1 MINAGTK
8 YAMDH
13 NMSMRDCI
21 NVIPCSVL
29 AVGYTIE
36 EMEIAMKI
44 IPGEDFNEM
53 SQNFIKSW
61 FEEN

>member
-1 MINAGTK
+1 
-8 YAMDH
+8 
-13 NMSMRDCI
+13 
-21 NVIPCSVL
+21 VL
-29 AVGYTIE
+29 VFAVGYTIE

-44 IPGEDFNEM
+44 IPEKDFNEM